1 LHTKRIQGR
10 MDHSGVEPQAQDVTL
25 SCCEEHEA
33 EINARRNATE
43 SILRLHDR
51 VAKLERHH
59 QINLLPNTNLYKSCY
74 TMEDGQLMDYPAL
87 REYRHHLMIES
98 DDSDAEASLPDD
110 VTGCAVASR
119 GSLSDDND
127 DEEED
132 DDDDSEYDY
141 LLEETTLNISNV
153 EEERRLEMKLRGLHL
168 DIARGH
174 GYGVHRHVN
183 PWNVWEQAGVNTP
196 NPPQAAVLHLYD
208 PTSTPSAKLDIIL
221 ETKFAS
227 KYKGT
232 KFLKADGKK
241 AVNTILPPDSVPCL
255 MAIHNGTIIAT
266 SDKLRDV
273 MDRHYNVIDEWAL
286 EEWLDR
292 ANVLIREAP
301 NLDHL
306 VRFRPEEEALLD
318 SIRKDEEV
326 VEEYYDCGLEGCQ
339 KTFCH
344 EHVGEG
350 GGPFALPSPFIDQP

>member
-1 LHTKRIQGR
+1 
-10 MDHSGVEPQAQDVTL
+10 MDHIGAEDVTL
-25 SCCEEHEA
+25 SCCEQHEA
-33 EINARRNATE
+33 EINARKNATE

-59 QINLLPNTNLYKSCY
+59 QINRLPNSDLYKCCY
-74 TMEDGQLMDYPAL
+74 TVGDGQLVDYPAL
-87 REYRHHLMIES
+87 KEYRHNLMVES

-110 VTGCAVASR
+110 QTGCAVASQ

-127 DEEED
+127 DEEENE
-132 DDDDSEYDY
+132 DDDSEYDY

-153 EEERRLEMKLRGLHL
+153 EEERKLEMKLKGLHL
-168 DIARGH
+168 DIAKGH
-174 GYGVHRHVN
+174 GYGVHCHVN
-183 PWNVWEQAGVNTP
+183 PFNVWEQAGVNIA
-196 NPPQAAVLHLYD
+196 NPPQAAVIHLYD
-208 PTSTPSAKLDIIL
+208 PTSTPSAKLDVIL
-221 ETKFAS
+221 ESQRFAA

-232 KFLKADGKK
+232 KFLKANGKK
-241 AVNTILPPDSVPCL
+241 AVSANPIVPEDCLPCL

-266 SDKLRDV
+266 CDKLRDV

-301 NLDHL
+301 ILDNL

-318 SIRKDEEV
+318 SIRKDQEV
-326 VEEYYDCGLEGCQ
+326 VEEEYYDCGMDGCQ

-344 EHVGEG
+344 EHVGEQG
-350 GGPFALPSPFIDQP
+350 SFLPPSFLIDEA